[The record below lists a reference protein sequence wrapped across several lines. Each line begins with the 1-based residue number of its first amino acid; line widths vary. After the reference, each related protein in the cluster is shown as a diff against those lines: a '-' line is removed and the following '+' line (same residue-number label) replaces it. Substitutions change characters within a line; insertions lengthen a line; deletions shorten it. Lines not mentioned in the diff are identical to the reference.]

1 MKGILAAASF
11 KRLLRG
17 NASGLSRALNDHSGA
32 VAQDFRGRPSPA
44 DFRAFIANADYG
56 IRAQFSSV
64 LKQKVI
70 RLLSG
75 LLAHLSISANLSAND
90 LLEAAQKA
98 LA

>member
-1 MKGILAAASF
+1 
-11 KRLLRG
+11 
-17 NASGLSRALNDHSGA
+17 LNDHSGA
-32 VAQDFRGRPSPA
+32 VAQDLRGRPSPA

-56 IRAQFSSV
+56 IRPQFSSV
-64 LKQKVI
+64 LKQKVV

-75 LLAHLSISANLSAND
+75 LLAHLSICANLPAND